1 MPPLADVGK
10 LVHPLAVGQEERSMK
25 DEDLEPRIQKADVKN
40 LAVLSVEAL
49 ENYIVELQAEIER
62 VRAEI
67 ASKKA
72 ARSAADSVFRR

>member
-1 MPPLADVGK
+1 
-10 LVHPLAVGQEERSMK
+10 MK

>member
-1 MPPLADVGK
+1 
-10 LVHPLAVGQEERSMK
+10 MK

-40 LAVLSVEAL
+40 LTILSVDAL

-67 ASKKA
+67 AGKKA